1 MHDATSVLQAVI
13 DEFFFKGAL
22 SQVTHLSNFGLIFEV
37 CQFQSISVISCQSF
51 SVVLNMFSQ
60 QLKCYLYC
68 YFLHRLFCLLLMIL
82 LVEQTVSKL
91 LFYASTTLVPE
102 VFLDFSPYERANTK
116 RQTHFATCVQR
127 FAALSQLSHAL
138 KNEEKPLGSGY
149 ASTGLKAILYFTKKT
164 YL

>member
-1 MHDATSVLQAVI
+1 M
-13 DEFFFKGAL
+13 
-22 SQVTHLSNFGLIFEV
+22 
-37 CQFQSISVISCQSF
+37 SI
-51 SVVLNMFSQ
+51 VLNRAKYVFLAVKMLPLS
-60 QLKCYLYC
+60 

-138 KNEEKPLGSGY
+138 KNQEKPLGSGY
-149 ASTGLKAILYFTKKT
+149 
-164 YL
+164 